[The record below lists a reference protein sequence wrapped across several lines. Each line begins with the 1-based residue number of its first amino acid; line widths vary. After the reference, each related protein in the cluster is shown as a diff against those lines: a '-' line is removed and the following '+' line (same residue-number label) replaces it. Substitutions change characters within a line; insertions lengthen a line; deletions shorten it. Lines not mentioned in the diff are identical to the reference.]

1 MGVQIPLC
9 EGAILGERA
18 ASCKVEGCSA
28 VSCAKVAEL
37 IEIPFGMLSQV
48 DPGNYVLDGGANAL
62 TGRGTYK
69 GVSSP

>member
-37 IEIPFGMLSQV
+37 IEMPFGMLSQV
-48 DPGNYVLDGGANAL
+48 DPRNYA
-62 TGRGTYK
+62 
-69 GVSSP
+69 